1 MKRRNFIKFLTF
13 FLLFPKF
20 LWAKKIKRNFTIK
33 NGWLL
38 KNEDL

>member
-20 LWAKKIKRNFTIK
+20 LWAKKIKSNFTIK

>member
-1 MKRRNFIKFLTF
+1 MRRRNFIKFITF
-13 FLLFPKF
+13 FLLIPKF
-20 LWAKKIKRNFTIK
+20 LWTKKIKNNFTIK

>member
-1 MKRRNFIKFLTF
+1 MRLRSFIKFVTF
-13 FLLFPKF
+13 FLLIPKF
-20 LWAKKIKRNFTIK
+20 LWAKKIKSDLTIK

>member
-20 LWAKKIKRNFTIK
+20 LWEKKIKSNFTIK

>member
-1 MKRRNFIKFLTF
+1 MRRRNFIKFLTF
-13 FLLFPKF
+13 FLLFPKS
-20 LWAKKIKRNFTIK
+20 LWAKKIKSNLTIK